1 MNPVPKPRVTWIAIA
16 ALLAASGLLLAS
28 FIDLS
33 AAPGAHGPNGEHL
46 DTPAAGSRASGLA
59 RLPDGSVNVPMPA
72 QRRMA
77 IRTRFSQ
84 AEDAATSVELL
95 GRIVNDPN
103 AGGWVQATSSGR
115 IEAGAD
121 GLPTIGQY
129 VRKGQVLGW
138 VRYHADPY
146 TRANQ
151 QVQLAQLQSSLD
163 LARQRVLR
171 LESIAGSVPR
181 KDIEAA
187 RAERDS
193 LEASITSL
201 GTALNGREPLRA
213 PVAGVIAEANV
224 ISGQVV
230 DAREVL
236 FQIVNPRRLQIE
248 ATTAD
253 PALAARIEGASLPG
267 IDEAELTLIGAAAS
281 VRDGLIPLR
290 FRVELPPD
298 AAPDAR
304 LPLAVGQPVTV
315 IARLRERTRGVVLP
329 NQAVVR
335 NAANEPVVWIKSG
348 AERYLPQPVMAR
360 ALDAGHV
367 VVQGLGDENR
377 VVVQGA
383 ALIAQIR

>member
-1 MNPVPKPRVTWIAIA
+1 MNRVSKPRIAWMAIA
-16 ALLAASGLLLAS
+16 ALVAATGLLLAT
-28 FIDLS
+28 FIDLN

-46 DTPAAGSRASGLA
+46 DAPAPAGGASGLA

-77 IRTRFSQ
+77 IRTQFSR
-84 AEDAATSVELL
+84 AEEAAASVELL

-103 AGGWVQATSSGR
+103 AGGWVQAASSGR

-121 GLPTIGQY
+121 GLPTIGQH

-138 VRYHADPY
+138 VRYNADPY

-151 QVQLAQLQSSLD
+151 QAQLTQWQSSLE
-163 LARQRVLR
+163 LARQRVAR

-193 LEASITSL
+193 LEAAIASL
-201 GTALNGREPLRA
+201 GAGLDGREPLRA

-236 FQIVNPRRLQIE
+236 FQIVNPRRLQVE

-267 IDEAELTLIGAAAS
+267 VGEARLTLIGAAAS
-281 VRDGLIPLR
+281 LREGLIPLR
-290 FRVELPPD
+290 FRVDLSPD
-298 AAPDAR
+298 AQSGAQ

-315 IARLRERTRGVVLP
+315 VARLRERTRGVVVP

-335 NAANEPVVWIKSG
+335 NAANEPVVWIKAATAGDG
-348 AERYLPQPVMAR
+348 A
-360 ALDAGHV
+360 
-367 VVQGLGDENR
+367 
-377 VVVQGA
+377 GA
-383 ALIAQIR
+383 